1 MLENLFRFLFK
12 YPPLLFQQGDFSWG
26 LSRPVL
32 LAVMVSNVLED
43 ESIDAAELKR
53 LKELIDRA

>member
-1 MLENLFRFLFK
+1 VLENLFRFLFK

-32 LAVMVSNVLED
+32 LAVMARPRSP
-43 ESIDAAELKR
+43 SSR
-53 LKELIDRA
+53 C